1 MKKIYNNIPKVSS
14 ALTSVDLFQEP
25 RPLIIGERLNSQGS
39 KKAKKMVLE
48 NDFDGLIDVARAQL
62 EDGAHCID
70 VCVATTERSDE
81 LEFMQKLVKR
91 LCLEIES
98 PLVIDSTDTKVVHA
112 ALKQIPGIP
121 IINSINLEGDGSR
134 FYDIIPMMRK
144 FGAPAIS
151 MCIGPLGMAKTSGE
165 KLQVA
170 KLLYDKSIGYGLKP
184 WQLIFDVL
192 TFTLAT
198 GEKEYSDS
206 AINTLN
212 GIKIVKEHYPN
223 ALTTLG
229 LSNISFGLP
238 VLARKYLNSIF
249 LYHAL
254 KNGLDTVIINPKD
267 IIPYPQISSTEKRIC
282 EDLIFNTKDN
292 ALSELISYFEAKLD
306 DSSTTRSS
314 SSSQKQNTLDIDTS
328 WPASKKCY
336 FRIVNRLKD
345 GIENEVVF
353 AIADRILGDNDKKV
367 IGIKDN
373 DSNKIIS
380 YKIESTK
387 ENLHNAA
394 VETLNEVLLPA
405 MKEVGDK
412 FGSGELILPFVL
424 KSAECMKAAVTEL
437 EKYLIKQEGVSK
449 GKLVLCTVYGDVH
462 DIGKNL
468 VKTILSNNGYE
479 VYDLGKQVPIP
490 TIVNKIKEINADV
503 VGLSALLVSTSK
515 QMQLFAEYAREN
527 DVNIPILCGGA
538 AINSDYINRIA
549 KGNGSIYKPG
559 IFYCKTAFD
568 GLKVMNSVMSKE
580 KVQFIEE
587 WTKKIESWSER
598 KYNDKTP
605 ITGTDIKDLQSKIEP
620 IKNKPIPPRL
630 NSPYRF
636 SKKDIPLKE
645 VWKLL
650 NKKSLFVL
658 SWGLRGKGASKLQD
672 EFDKLLDEWKAKVVE
687 EDLFE
692 PQAVY
697 GYFKCR
703 KVKQNNL
710 LVKYVDSATNKE
722 SEVTFEFPRS
732 SLEKHL
738 CLSDYFDHES
748 DDIVAFQSVTMGNKV
763 AEIIEKWNKENRYS
777 DAYYLHGLAV
787 ESAEALADWLNL
799 RIKKELKL
807 DNGGLRYSWGYP
819 SCPDVSQHFI
829 VWKLLKPELN
839 GMTLTE
845 SGQINPEYST
855 AAIVTHHPLAE
866 YFTL

>member
-1 MKKIYNNIPKVSS
+1 MKKTYNNTPKVSS
-14 ALTSVDLFQEP
+14 ALTSIDLFQEP

-48 NDFDGLIDVARAQL
+48 NDFDGLIDVARAQV

-98 PLVIDSTDTKVVHA
+98 PLVIDSTDTKVVQA

-151 MCIGPLGMAKTSGE
+151 MCIGPLGMAKTSVE

-170 KLLYDKSIGYGLKP
+170 KLLYDKSTDYGLKP
-184 WQLIFDVL
+184 WQLVFDVL

-198 GEKEYSDS
+198 GEKEYSES
-206 AINTLN
+206 AINTLD
-212 GIKIVKEHYPN
+212 GIKIVKESYPN

-238 VLARKYLNSIF
+238 VLARKYLNSLF

-267 IIPYPQISSTEKRIC
+267 IIPYPQVSATEKKIC

-292 ALSELISYFEAKLD
+292 ALSELISHFTKLGD
-306 DSSTTRSS
+306 STTSKSS
-314 SSSQKQNTLDIDTS
+314 SSSSSFQKQNTLEIDPS

-353 AIADRILGDNDKKV
+353 AIADRIDGDKNKKV
-367 IGIKDN
+367 VGIKDN
-373 DSNKIIS
+373 ESNKVIS

-387 ENLHNAA
+387 EDLHNAA

-479 VYDLGKQVPIP
+479 VFDLGKQVPIP
-490 TIVNKIKEINADV
+490 TIVNKIKEIKADV

-527 DVNIPILCGGA
+527 DVNIPVLCGV
-538 AINSDYINRIA
+538 R
-549 KGNGSIYKPG
+549 
-559 IFYCKTAFD
+559 
-568 GLKVMNSVMSKE
+568 
-580 KVQFIEE
+580 Q
-587 WTKKIESWSER
+587 
-598 KYNDKTP
+598 
-605 ITGTDIKDLQSKIEP
+605 
-620 IKNKPIPPRL
+620 
-630 NSPYRF
+630 
-636 SKKDIPLKE
+636 
-645 VWKLL
+645 
-650 NKKSLFVL
+650 
-658 SWGLRGKGASKLQD
+658 
-672 EFDKLLDEWKAKVVE
+672 
-687 EDLFE
+687 
-692 PQAVY
+692 
-697 GYFKCR
+697 
-703 KVKQNNL
+703 
-710 LVKYVDSATNKE
+710 
-722 SEVTFEFPRS
+722 
-732 SLEKHL
+732 
-738 CLSDYFDHES
+738 
-748 DDIVAFQSVTMGNKV
+748 
-763 AEIIEKWNKENRYS
+763 
-777 DAYYLHGLAV
+777 
-787 ESAEALADWLNL
+787 
-799 RIKKELKL
+799 
-807 DNGGLRYSWGYP
+807 
-819 SCPDVSQHFI
+819 
-829 VWKLLKPELN
+829 
-839 GMTLTE
+839 
-845 SGQINPEYST
+845 
-855 AAIVTHHPLAE
+855 
-866 YFTL
+866 

>member
-1 MKKIYNNIPKVSS
+1 MKKIYNNNPKVSS
-14 ALTSVDLFQEP
+14 ALTSVDLFQQP

-48 NDFDGLIDVARAQL
+48 NDIDGLIDVARAQV

-134 FYDIIPMMRK
+134 FYDVIPMMKK
-144 FGAPAIS
+144 FGAPAVS
-151 MCIGPLGMAKTSGE
+151 MCIGPLGMAKTSNE

-170 KLLYDKSIGYGLKP
+170 KLLYDKSLDYGLKP

-198 GEKEYSDS
+198 GEKEYADS
-206 AINTLN
+206 AINTLD
-212 GIKIVKEHYPN
+212 GIKLVKENYPN

-229 LSNISFGLP
+229 LSNVSFGLP
-238 VLARKYLNSIF
+238 AMARKYLNSVF

-254 KNGLDTVIINPKD
+254 KKGLDTVIINPRD
-267 IIPYPQISSTEKRIC
+267 IIPYPQISSTEKKKC
-282 EDLIFNTKDN
+282 EDLIFNTKDD
-292 ALSELISYFEAKLD
+292 ALSELISYFTSKTT
-306 DSSTTRSS
+306 DSKSS
-314 SSSQKQNTLDIDTS
+314 SPSQKQNTMEMSPS
-328 WPASKKCY
+328 WPAGKKCY

-345 GIENEVVF
+345 GIENEVVL
-353 AIADRILGDNDKKV
+353 AIFDRIQDEKNKK
-367 IGIKDN
+367 IMEIKDKG
-373 DSNKIIS
+373 SNGAVS
-380 YKIESTK
+380 YRIESSR

-394 VETLNEVLLPA
+394 IETLNEVLLPA

-424 KSAECMKAAVTEL
+424 KSAECMKAAVTAL

-479 VYDLGKQVPIP
+479 VFDLGKQVPIP

-527 DVNIPILCGGA
+527 GVNIPILCGGA

-549 KGNGSIYKPG
+549 KGNGDIYKPG

-568 GLKVMNSVMSKE
+568 GLKVMNNVMSDE
-580 KVQFIEE
+580 KNQFITE
-587 WTKKIESWSER
+587 WARKIEIWSER
-598 KYNDKTP
+598 KYDNKSSAISNNDNYN
-605 ITGTDIKDLQSKIEP
+605 IRSEIEP
-620 IKNKPIPPRL
+620 IKAKPIPPKINHPL
-630 NSPYRF
+630 RF
-636 SKKDIPLKE
+636 TKKDIPLDE

-658 SWGLRGKGASKLQD
+658 SWGLRGKSASGLQD
-672 EFDKLLDEWKAKVVE
+672 EFNKLLDEWKTKVIE

-697 GYFKCR
+697 GYFRCR
-703 KVKQNNL
+703 SVRQNDL
-710 LVKYVDSATNKE
+710 LVRYVDSATNKE
-722 SEVTFEFPRS
+722 TEIVFEFPRS
-732 SLEKHL
+732 TLEKHL
-738 CLSDYFDHES
+738 CLSDYFDS
-748 DDIVAFQSVTMGNKV
+748 KADDIVAFQTVTIGNRV
-763 AEIIEKWNKENRYS
+763 AEIIEQWNKENRYS

-787 ESAEALADWLNL
+787 ESAEALADWINL
-799 RIKKELKL
+799 RIKKELNLKK
-807 DNGGLRYSWGYP
+807 GGLRYSWGYP
-819 SCPDVSQHFI
+819 SCPDITQHFL
-829 VWKLLKPELN
+829 VWKLLRPEFS
-839 GMTLTE
+839 GMTLTD

-855 AAIVTHHPLAE
+855 AAIVTHHPMAE

>member
-1 MKKIYNNIPKVSS
+1 QV
-14 ALTSVDLFQEP
+14 
-25 RPLIIGERLNSQGS
+25 
-39 KKAKKMVLE
+39 
-48 NDFDGLIDVARAQL
+48 

-91 LCLEIES
+91 LSLEIES
-98 PLVIDSTDTKVVHA
+98 PLVIDSTDTKVVHE

-134 FYDIIPMMRK
+134 FYDIIPLMK
-144 FGAPAIS
+144 KYGAPAIS
-151 MCIGPLGMAKTSGE
+151 MCIGPLGMAKTSSE

-170 KLLYDKSIGYGLKP
+170 GLLYNKSLEFGLKP

-198 GEKEYSDS
+198 GEKEYSES

-212 GIKIVKEHYPN
+212 GIKFVKDNYPK

-249 LYHAL
+249 LFHAL

-267 IIPYPQISSTEKRIC
+267 IIPYPQINATEKKLC
-282 EDLIFNTKDN
+282 EDLIFNATDN
-292 ALSELISYFEAKLD
+292 ALSELITYFNSMQSDPKI
-306 DSSTTRSS
+306 SSL
-314 SSSQKQNTLDIDTS
+314 SQKQNTMEIEKN

-345 GIENEVVF
+345 GIENDVVL
-353 AIADRILGDNDKKV
+353 AIAEKILDIQNKK
-367 IGIKDN
+367 IIELKDN
-373 DSNKIIS
+373 EGKVS
-380 YKIESTK
+380 YKLESTE
-387 ENLHNAA
+387 ENMHKAA

-424 KSAECMKAAVTEL
+424 KSAECMKTAVTEL

-479 VYDLGKQVPIP
+479 VFDLGKQVPIP

-515 QMQLFAEYAREN
+515 QMQHFADFAREN
-527 DVNIPILCGGA
+527 NINIPVLCGGA

-549 KGNGSIYKPG
+549 KGEGNMYKPG

-568 GLKVMNSVMSKE
+568 GLKMMNNLMSKE
-580 KVQFIEE
+580 KIQFIED
-587 WTKKIESWSER
+587 WRKKLESWNER
-598 KYNDKTP
+598 KYDDKSKINVDP
-605 ITGTDIKDLQSKIEP
+605 YLQSNIEP
-620 IKNKPIPPRL
+620 IKKKPIPPKF
-630 NSPYRF
+630 NFSYRF
-636 SKKDIPLKE
+636 SKKDIPLEE
-645 VWKLL
+645 VWMLL

-658 SWGLRGKGASKLQD
+658 SWGLRGKSASNLHD
-672 EFDKLLDEWKAKVVE
+672 EFNKLLDDWKEKVIRE
-687 EDLFE
+687 NLFE

-697 GYFKCR
+697 GYFNCR
-703 KVKQNNL
+703 KVDQTNL
-710 LVKYVDSATNKE
+710 SVQYLDNDSKK
-722 SEVTFEFPRS
+722 SEIIFEFPRS
-732 SLEKHL
+732 SSEEHL
-738 CLSDYFDHES
+738 CLSDYFDSKS
-748 DDIVAFQSVTMGNKV
+748 DDLVAFQSVTMGNKV
-763 AEIIEKWNKENRYS
+763 AEVIEEWNKDNRYS

-787 ESAEALADWLNL
+787 ETTEALADWINL
-799 RIKKELKL
+799 RIKRELKIEK
-807 DNGGLRYSWGYP
+807 GGLRYSWGYP
-819 SCPDVSQHFI
+819 SCPDVSQHFL
-829 VWKLLKPELN
+829 VWKLLRPDLS
-839 GMTLTE
+839 GMILTE

-855 AAIVTHHPLAE
+855 AAIVTHHPSAE

>member
-1 MKKIYNNIPKVSS
+1 MMK
-14 ALTSVDLFQEP
+14 
-25 RPLIIGERLNSQGS
+25 
-39 KKAKKMVLE
+39 
-48 NDFDGLIDVARAQL
+48 
-62 EDGAHCID
+62 
-70 VCVATTERSDE
+70 
-81 LEFMQKLVKR
+81 
-91 LCLEIES
+91 
-98 PLVIDSTDTKVVHA
+98 
-112 ALKQIPGIP
+112 
-121 IINSINLEGDGSR
+121 
-134 FYDIIPMMRK
+134 K

-151 MCIGPLGMAKTSGE
+151 MCIGPLGMAKTSSE

-170 KLLYDKSIGYGLKP
+170 KLLYDKSSDYGLKP

-198 GEKEYSDS
+198 GEKEYMDS
-206 AINTLN
+206 AINTLD
-212 GIKIVKEHYPN
+212 GIKIVKENYPN

-229 LSNISFGLP
+229 LSNVSFGLP
-238 VLARKYLNSIF
+238 AMARKYLNSIF

-267 IIPYPQISSTEKRIC
+267 IIPYPQISSTEKEKC
-282 EDLIFNTKDN
+282 EDLIFSTKEN
-292 ALSELISYFEAKLD
+292 ALSELISYFTAKTSD
-306 DSSTTRSS
+306 PSSTSF
-314 SSSQKQNTLDIDTS
+314 SQKQNTMEISAS
-328 WPASKKCY
+328 WPAGKKCY
-336 FRIVNRLKD
+336 FRIVNRLKE

-353 AIADRILGDNDKKV
+353 AIADRIPDGKNKK
-367 IGIKDN
+367 IMGIKDN
-373 DSNKIIS
+373 GSNNVVS
-380 YKIESTK
+380 YRIESSK
-387 ENLHNAA
+387 EDLHNAA
-394 VETLNEVLLPA
+394 IETLNEVLLPA

-479 VYDLGKQVPIP
+479 VFDLGKQVPIP

-527 DVNIPILCGGA
+527 GVNIPILCGGA

-549 KGNGSIYKPG
+549 KGNGDIYKPG

-568 GLKVMNSVMSKE
+568 GLKVMNNVMSDE
-580 KVQFIEE
+580 KNQFIKD
-587 WTKKIESWSER
+587 WAKKIETWSER
-598 KYNDKTP
+598 KYDDKSSTMDSNNNDMR
-605 ITGTDIKDLQSKIEP
+605 SKIEP
-620 IKNKPIPPRL
+620 INAKPIAPKLDHPF
-630 NSPYRF
+630 RF
-636 SKKDIPLKE
+636 SKKDIPLEE

-658 SWGLRGKGASKLQD
+658 SWGLRGKSASRLQD
-672 EFDKLLDEWKAKVVE
+672 EFDKLLDEWKAKVIE

-697 GYFKCR
+697 GYFACR
-703 KVKQNNL
+703 SVRKNDL
-710 LVKYVDSATNKE
+710 LVRYVDSAANRE
-722 SEVTFEFPRS
+722 SEVVFEFPRS
-732 SLEKHL
+732 SMEKHL
-738 CLSDYFDHES
+738 CLSDYFDS
-748 DDIVAFQSVTMGNKV
+748 KIDDIVAFQTVTMGNRV
-763 AEIIEKWNKENRYS
+763 AEVIEQWNKENRYS

-787 ESAEALADWLNL
+787 ESAEALADWINL

-807 DNGGLRYSWGYP
+807 EKGGLRYSWGYP
-819 SCPDVSQHFI
+819 SCPDISQHFL
-829 VWKLLKPELN
+829 VWKLLKPEFS

-855 AAIVTHHPLAE
+855 AAIVTHHPMAE